1 MVGVLLKPYRTLQE
15 VTIAYTYFE
24 GGDSM
29 LLSWVVGRKR
39 KVEKIQEESSEEN
52 TTATGL
58 LQGNEDPASDT
69 SEG

>member
-15 VTIAYTYFE
+15 VAIAYTHFE

-39 KVEKIQEESSEEN
+39 KVEN
-52 TTATGL
+52 TGGVFRREYYSYRTATG
-58 LQGNEDPASDT
+58 E
-69 SEG
+69 